1 MNVVF
6 LGKSTE
12 EKRFLLLCLAKII
25 SIHNKVVLISKNPY
39 SYENV
44 TGIYEYC
51 GIEIVRCENHENPLT
66 KVSVEAY
73 NFLDIEELI
82 NIPEEFIVVA
92 VSEPTRRMLEDCTKL
107 ASEYTWFQ
115 PSLNIFLIFLN
126 IMEYCKIGERYMEL
140 FWERSLPSFTKIT
153 HSHTI
158 YFEDSNRNV
167 MIESQFL
174 NKLPLKSLSTSLKS
188 TLKGIIQDI
197 FSLEKKE
204 VKAIFKKAEGV

>member
-12 EKRFLLLCLAKII
+12 EKRFLLLCLAKTI
-25 SIHNKVVLISKNPY
+25 SSYNKVVLISKNPY
-39 SYENV
+39 SYENE
-44 TGIYEYC
+44 TGIYDYC
-51 GIEIVRCENHENPLT
+51 GIEIIRCEIQENPLS
-66 KVSVEAY
+66 KVSDEAY
-73 NFLDIEELI
+73 NFLDV
-82 NIPEEFIVVA
+82 EEFINVPEDYVVVA
-92 VSEPTRRMLEDCTKL
+92 VSEPTRRILEDCAKL

-126 IMEYCKIGERYMEL
+126 VMEYCKIGERYMEL

-153 HSHTI
+153 HTHTI

-167 MIESQFL
+167 MIESQFQ
-174 NKLPLKSLSTSLKS
+174 NKLPLKSLSPSLKS
-188 TLKGIIQDI
+188 ALKGIIQDI

-204 VKAIFKKAEGV
+204 VKVIFKKAEGV